1 MTLKEILHMFQK
13 GQGHMVDPAEID
25 ALDIGDATVT
35 PVDKIPETP
44 LEGEEGTPNAD
55 G

>member
-1 MTLKEILHMFQK
+1 VTLKEILHMFQK

-25 ALDIGDATVT
+25 KLDIGDATVT
-35 PVDKIPETP
+35 PVETP
-44 LEGEEGTPNAD
+44 VETGEEGTPNAD

>member
-25 ALDIGDATVT
+25 ALDIGNAEVT
-35 PVDKIPETP
+35 PPAPTEVK
-44 LEGEEGTPNAD
+44 GEEETPNAD

>member
-25 ALDIGDATVT
+25 ALDIGNAEVT
-35 PVDKIPETP
+35 PSVPTEVK
-44 LEGEEGTPNAD
+44 GEEETPNAD